1 MAWTIEFLDSAAEEL
16 RKLHPHAARRILR
29 FLHERIA
36 PIDNPRSVG
45 AALSGPLRGLWKYR
59 VGDFRVIV
67 SLNDDALIITAVRI
81 GHRSSVYR

>member
-16 RKLHPHAARRILR
+16 RKLHPHAVRRILR